1 MAEVQAPEAASA
13 KDNALMIL
21 SIVALLAGVVAF
33 YWYELDPLALRLA
46 MVGSGVVVAVG
57 LAWVSWYGREFWQ
70 FAQAA
75 RVELRKV
82 VWPGREDTWKTTIL
96 VIVFASLLGV
106 FFWVLD
112 LILTWLIRLLTGQ
125 PPA

>member
-1 MAEVQAPEAASA
+1 MAEVQTSEGASA
-13 KDNALMIL
+13 KDTALMTL
-21 SIVALLAGVVAF
+21 SILVLLAGIVAF
-33 YWYELDPLALRLA
+33 YWYDEDALALRLA
-46 MVGSGVVVAVG
+46 MVGGGLVVAGG
-57 LAWVSWYGREFWQ
+57 LIWISWYGREFRQ

-82 VWPGREDTWKTTIL
+82 VWPSREDTVRTTVM
-96 VIVFASLLGV
+96 VIIFAIVMGV

-112 LILTWLIRLLTGQ
+112 MILTWLIRWLTGQ

>member
-1 MAEVQAPEAASA
+1 MAEVQAPEGASA

-33 YWYELDPLALRLA
+33 YWYEEDPLALRLA

-82 VWPGREDTWKTTIL
+82 VWPEREDTVRTTVL
-96 VIVFASLLGV
+96 VIVFASLMGL
-106 FFWVLD
+106 FFWFLD

>member
-1 MAEVQAPEAASA
+1 MAEVQASEGASA

-33 YWYELDPLALRLA
+33 YWYEEDPLALRLA
-46 MVGSGVVVAVG
+46 MVGSGLVVAVG

-82 VWPGREDTWKTTIL
+82 VWPEREDTVRTTVL
-96 VIVFASLLGV
+96 VIIFASLMGL

>member
-1 MAEVQAPEAASA
+1 MAEVQASEGASA

-33 YWYELDPLALRLA
+33 YWYEEDPLALRLA
-46 MVGSGVVVAVG
+46 MVGTGLVVAVG
-57 LAWVSWYGREFWQ
+57 LVWISWYGREFWQ

-82 VWPGREDTWKTTIL
+82 VWPEREDTVRTTVL
-96 VIVFASLLGV
+96 VIVFASLMGL
-106 FFWVLD
+106 FFWFLD
-112 LILTWLIRLLTGQ
+112 LILTYLIRLLTGQ

>member
-1 MAEVQAPEAASA
+1 MAEVQTSVAAST
-13 KDNALMIL
+13 KDNTLMAL
-21 SIVALLAGVVAF
+21 SIVVLLAGIVAF
-33 YWYELDPLALRLA
+33 YWFDEDALALRLA
-46 MVGSGVVVAVG
+46 MVGGG
-57 LAWVSWYGREFWQ
+57 LVIACGLIWVSWYGREFRQ

-82 VWPGREDTWKTTIL
+82 VWPSREDTVRTTVM
-96 VIVFASLLGV
+96 VIIFAIVMGV

-112 LILTWLIRLLTGQ
+112 MILTWLIRWLTGQ

>member
-1 MAEVQAPEAASA
+1 MAEVQTPEGASP
-13 KDNALMIL
+13 KDTALAWL
-21 SIVALLAGVVAF
+21 SVLVLLGGIVAF
-33 YWYELDPLALRLA
+33 YWYEDEALWLRLSL
-46 MVGSGVVVAVG
+46 VGAGAAAAVG
-57 LAWVSWYGREFWQ
+57 LVWFSWYGREFRQ

-82 VWPGREDTWKTTIL
+82 VWPEREDTIKTTV
-96 VIVFASLLGV
+96 VIFFFAAAMGV

-112 LILTWLIRLLTGQ
+112 WILTWLIRWLTGQ

>member
-1 MAEVQAPEAASA
+1 MAEVQATEGASA

-21 SIVALLAGVVAF
+21 AIVALLAGVVAF
-33 YWYELDPLALRLA
+33 YWYEEDPLALRLA

-57 LAWVSWYGREFWQ
+57 LAWISWYGREFWQ

-82 VWPGREDTWKTTIL
+82 VWPEREDTVRTTIL
-96 VIVFASLLGV
+96 VFVFATLMGT

>member
-1 MAEVQAPEAASA
+1 MAEVQASEGASA

-33 YWYELDPLALRLA
+33 YWYEEDPLALRLA

-82 VWPGREDTWKTTIL
+82 VWPEREDTVRTTVL
-96 VIVFASLLGV
+96 VIVFASLMGL

>member
-1 MAEVQAPEAASA
+1 MAEVQTSEGASA
-13 KDNALMIL
+13 KDTALMAL
-21 SIVALLAGVVAF
+21 SVLVLLAGIVAF
-33 YWYELDPLALRLA
+33 YWYDDDALALRVA
-46 MVGSGVVVAVG
+46 MVGGGVAVAAG
-57 LAWVSWYGREFWQ
+57 LLWISWYGREFRQ

-82 VWPGREDTWKTTIL
+82 VWPSREDTVRTTVM
-96 VIVFASLLGV
+96 VIIFAIAMGV

-112 LILTWLIRLLTGQ
+112 MILTWLIRWLTGQ

>member
-1 MAEVQAPEAASA
+1 MAEVQASEGASA

-33 YWYELDPLALRLA
+33 YWYEEDPLALRLA
-46 MVGSGVVVAVG
+46 MVGTGVVAAVG

-82 VWPGREDTWKTTIL
+82 VWPERTDTWRTTVL
-96 VIVFASLLGV
+96 VIVFASLMGL

>member
-1 MAEVQAPEAASA
+1 MAEVQAPEGASA

-21 SIVALLAGVVAF
+21 AIVALLAGVVAF
-33 YWYELDPLALRLA
+33 YWYEEDPLALRLA
-46 MVGSGVVVAVG
+46 MVGSGLVAAVG

-82 VWPGREDTWKTTIL
+82 VWPEREDTVRTTVL
-96 VIVFASLLGV
+96 VIVFASLMGL

>member
-1 MAEVQAPEAASA
+1 MAEVQAPEGASA
-13 KDNALMIL
+13 KDTALMIL

-33 YWYELDPLALRLA
+33 YWYEEDPLALRLA
-46 MVGSGVVVAVG
+46 MVGSGVIVAVG
-57 LAWVSWYGREFWQ
+57 LVWISWYGREFWQ

-82 VWPGREDTWKTTIL
+82 VWPSREDTWKTTLL

>member
-1 MAEVQAPEAASA
+1 MAEVQTSEAASA
-13 KDNALMIL
+13 KDTALMTL
-21 SIVALLAGVVAF
+21 SVLVLLAGIVGFYWFDEDALPLRLGMVVGGLVVA
-33 YWYELDPLALRLA
+33 
-46 MVGSGVVVAVG
+46 GG
-57 LAWVSWYGREFWQ
+57 LLWISWYGREFRQ

-82 VWPGREDTWKTTIL
+82 VWPSREDTVRTTIM
-96 VIVFASLLGV
+96 VIAFAIVMGL

-112 LILTWLIRLLTGQ
+112 MILTWMIRLLTGQ

>member
-1 MAEVQAPEAASA
+1 MAEVRAAEGASV

-21 SIVALLAGVVAF
+21 AIVALLAGIVAF
-33 YWYELDPLALRLA
+33 YWYEEDALSIRLA
-46 MVGSGVVVAVG
+46 MVGSGVVAAAV
-57 LAWVSWYGREFWQ
+57 LAWFSWYGREFWQ

-82 VWPGREDTWKTTIL
+82 VWPEREDTVRTTVL
-96 VIVFASLLGV
+96 VFAFAAMMGV
-106 FFWVLD
+106 FFWILD
-112 LILTWLIRLLTGQ
+112 VILTWLIRLLTGQ

>member
-1 MAEVQAPEAASA
+1 MAEVQAPEGASV

-33 YWYELDPLALRLA
+33 YWYEEDPLALRLA
-46 MVGSGVVVAVG
+46 LVGSGVVVAVG

-82 VWPGREDTWKTTIL
+82 VWPEREDTVRTTVL
-96 VIVFASLLGV
+96 VIVFASLMGL